1 MGAQPRRSSRTLLW
15 GLTFGI
21 LLALFIVAGRLFDG
35 PLARSVGLSASHPLL
50 ALLSPAI
57 LFIVGL
63 ACFFFAGVLATH
75 RTRSLS
81 SGLIAG
87 MIAGAIAA
95 VVALIIALHAAS
107 ATEALLRHTTIAPR
121 LRAVL
126 RASVAQ
132 ARVRAVLA
140 AIATMFVGAGA
151 GALGGL
157 AGRGARGSA
166 PTGPDARPYA
176 TGNISTE
183 DPDIISAP
191 GYAPAAP
198 WSAGEQRNG
207 PATPQTYIQGNDNPT
222 VQTLRQE

>member
-21 LLALFIVAGRLFDG
+21 LLALFTVAGRLFDG
-35 PLARSVGLSASHPLL
+35 RLARSAGLSAAHPLL

-63 ACFFFAGVLATH
+63 ACFFFAGMLAAH

-87 MIAGAIAA
+87 MVAGAIAA
-95 VVALIIALHAAS
+95 VVALIIALHTAS
-107 ATEALLRHTTIAPR
+107 AAEALIRHASIAPR
-121 LRAVL
+121 PRAVL
-126 RASVAQ
+126 RASIAQ

-140 AIATMFVGAGA
+140 AIATIFVGAGC

-157 AGRGARGSA
+157 AGRGARGSVPA
-166 PTGPDARPYA
+166 GPDAQAYP
-176 TGNISTE
+176 TGRAATE
-183 DPDIISAP
+183 DPDIVAAP
-191 GYAPAAP
+191 GYAPAAS
-198 WSAGEQRNG
+198 WSADEQRNG

-222 VQTLRQE
+222 VQTLR